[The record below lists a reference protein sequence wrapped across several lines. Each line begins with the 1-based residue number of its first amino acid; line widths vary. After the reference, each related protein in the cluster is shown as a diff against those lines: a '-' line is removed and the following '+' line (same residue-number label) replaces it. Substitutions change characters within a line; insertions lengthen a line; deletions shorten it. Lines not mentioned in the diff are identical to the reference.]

1 MTWVGMWNVWVE
13 QVGNQREE
21 ATWKIRFIDRRMIL
35 TWVIQKWIGGPG
47 VD

>member
-1 MTWVGMWNVWVE
+1 MGRAVE
-13 QVGNQREE
+13 CMERTVGNQREG
-21 ATWKIRFIDRRMIL
+21 ATWKIRYIDRRMIL